1 MSETP
6 QPKPQPDADLAGLLR
21 LIKHKKPLEYRHL
34 VALIRTMAKSDN

>member
-6 QPKPQPDADLAGLLR
+6 QPQPQPDADLAGLLR
-21 LIKHKKPLEYRHL
+21 RIRQEKPLEYRHL